1 MKLRD
6 WAKQQGV
13 SYRTAWRWFHDGR
26 VPVRQMPSG
35 TILAGTKGPAPVPA
49 EPHSVVVYT
58 RVSSSENRVNLDTQA
73 DRVSSFCIANG
84 WRIASVVKEV
94 GSGVNDRRPKLMSLL
109 RNPEAAVIVVEH
121 RDRLTRFGF
130 HYIETF
136 LAQQGRSILVLNEAG
151 GEHEDIIQDFVAI
164 VTSFCARLYGQRRS
178 KRNTECLIE
187 ELESSHAEA
196 RDA

>member
-84 WRIASVVKEV
+84 
-94 GSGVNDRRPKLMSLL
+94 
-109 RNPEAAVIVVEH
+109 
-121 RDRLTRFGF
+121 
-130 HYIETF
+130 
-136 LAQQGRSILVLNEAG
+136 
-151 GEHEDIIQDFVAI
+151 
-164 VTSFCARLYGQRRS
+164 
-178 KRNTECLIE
+178 
-187 ELESSHAEA
+187 
-196 RDA
+196 